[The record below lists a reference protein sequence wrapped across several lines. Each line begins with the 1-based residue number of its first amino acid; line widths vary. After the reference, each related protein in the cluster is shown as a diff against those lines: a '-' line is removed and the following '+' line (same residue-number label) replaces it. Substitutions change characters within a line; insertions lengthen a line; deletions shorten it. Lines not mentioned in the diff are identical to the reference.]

1 MVFWICLLSLSIM
14 FSRFIHSCNIYQ
26 YSVVKIANSLLLYGY
41 TTFHLSTI
49 QLTDIGV
56 LLLLAIMNNSAMN
69 ICVWVFIRAYI
80 FLSLVSIHKIEL
92 LCHMTFN
99 ELSKCFPK
107 QPYHFTFPQPCIR
120 ISVSSYPHQHLL
132 FLSLGL

>member
-1 MVFWICLLSLSIM
+1 MVFWVCPLSLSIM

-26 YSVVKIANSLLLYGY
+26 YSIVKIANSLPLYGY
-41 TTFHLSTI
+41 TTFHLSTG

-56 LLLLAIMNNSAMN
+56 FLLLAIVSNSAMN
-69 ICVWVFIRAYI
+69 LCAWVFIRVI
-80 FLSLVSIHKIEL
+80 FVSLLCLCIRLEL

-99 ELSKCFPK
+99 ELSDCFPK